1 MQQSKQVWSRIERT
15 KYEAVLRLQEKCLHV
30 YGEVRTGDTQTATK
44 RKGVV
49 DQTHLRKQTT
59 ARRVTLG
66 RGGVFPILPRKGQAK
81 EFQLQAVKARRKS
94 QIIKYIKPEKQNH
107 LT

>member
-15 KYEAVLRLQEKCLHV
+15 KYEAVLRLQEKCLRV

-66 RGGVFPILPRKGQAK
+66 RGEVC
-81 EFQLQAVKARRKS
+81 FQFYQEKD
-94 QIIKYIKPEKQNH
+94 KPKCLNYRQ
-107 LT
+107 